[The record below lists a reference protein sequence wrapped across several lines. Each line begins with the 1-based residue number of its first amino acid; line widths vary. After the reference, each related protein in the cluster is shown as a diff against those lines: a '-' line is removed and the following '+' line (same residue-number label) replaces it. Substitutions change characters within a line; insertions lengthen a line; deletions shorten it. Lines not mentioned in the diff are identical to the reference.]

1 MSTNDQDLLQTM
13 QHIGSLFFRKLNNE
27 LSEPDKAVLETWLN
41 EQEPTSRQFFEQM
54 TDWEQVRTALQYMY
68 QVDEQAALADVQKKI
83 QLNELAIPPIPVR
96 RMSWLK
102 YAAAAVVIGTIGAV
116 IMWTLVKKKTAGVAS
131 QPMGVRFKN
140 DVLPGRNKATLQ
152 LADGKMIVLDS
163 ANKGTIAR
171 EGNTNIVVDEKVGS
185 LQYHTGAVAKEAHG
199 AKSEVSY
206 NTLSTPKGGQYR
218 LVLPDGSKV
227 WLNAASS
234 IYYPT
239 VFTGNERRV
248 ALTGEAYFE
257 VAHNAAMPFI
267 VDVTGG
273 KDRKGSVEVL
283 GTHFN
288 INAYEDE
295 TAARVTLVQGKVKVG
310 NEFRKAGVPQS
321 GSKDSVVLTPGK
333 QAVLMAGLPAG
344 TQGSRLTT
352 TDANV
357 EEVTAWKDG
366 LFYFQ
371 NAKIETIMRQVSR
384 WYDVKVQYEGKIEQE
399 FIGKIPRAVNVS
411 TLLKIL
417 ESTGW
422 VHFTIQGNVVTVT
435 S

>member
-1 MSTNDQDLLQTM
+1 MNDQDLLQTM
-13 QHIGSLFFRKLNNE
+13 QHIGRLFFRKLNNE
-27 LSEPDKAVLETWLN
+27 LSEPDKAVLEAWLN
-41 EQEPTSRQFFEQM
+41 EQEPASRQFFEQM
-54 TDWEQVRTALQYMY
+54 TDWEQVQTALQSMY

-83 QLNELAIPPIPVR
+83 QLNELTMAPIPVR

-116 IMWTLVKKKTAGVAS
+116 ITWTLVKKKTTGVAN
-131 QPMGVRFKN
+131 QPVGVRFKN

-171 EGNTNIVVDEKVGS
+171 EGNTNIVVDEKAGS
-185 LQYHTGAVAKEAHG
+185 LQYHTGAVTKETNG
-199 AKSEVSY
+199 TKSEVSY

-257 VAHNAAMPFI
+257 VAHNAGMPFI

-273 KDRKGSVEVL
+273 KDRMGSVEVL

-295 TAARVTLVQGKVKVG
+295 TATRVTLVQGKVKVG
-310 NEFRKAGVPQS
+310 NETRKAGVPQG

-333 QAVLMAGLPAG
+333 QAVLMAA
-344 TQGSRLTT
+344 SRLTT
-352 TDANV
+352 ADANV

-371 NAKIETIMRQVSR
+371 NARIETIMRQVSR

>member
-1 MSTNDQDLLQTM
+1 
-13 QHIGSLFFRKLNNE
+13 
-27 LSEPDKAVLETWLN
+27 
-41 EQEPTSRQFFEQM
+41 
-54 TDWEQVRTALQYMY
+54 
-68 QVDEQAALADVQKKI
+68 
-83 QLNELAIPPIPVR
+83 
-96 RMSWLK
+96 
-102 YAAAAVVIGTIGAV
+102 
-116 IMWTLVKKKTAGVAS
+116 
-131 QPMGVRFKN
+131 
-140 DVLPGRNKATLQ
+140 
-152 LADGKMIVLDS
+152 
-163 ANKGTIAR
+163 
-171 EGNTNIVVDEKVGS
+171 
-185 LQYHTGAVAKEAHG
+185 
-199 AKSEVSY
+199 
-206 NTLSTPKGGQYR
+206 
-218 LVLPDGSKV
+218 
-227 WLNAASS
+227 
-234 IYYPT
+234 
-239 VFTGNERRV
+239 
-248 ALTGEAYFE
+248 
-257 VAHNAAMPFI
+257 MPFI

-273 KDRKGSVEVL
+273 KDRNGSVEVL

-344 TQGSRLTT
+344 RQGSRLTT
-352 TDANV
+352 ADANV